1 MILADTSIWIDFL
14 GKPGNLVL
22 EHLLDD
28 GQVTTHPYIIGELAL
43 GSLSNRDV
51 ILSSLMALP
60 QVKAAT
66 FEEALHLLH
75 HAELYGLGIGY
86 VDLHLLA
93 STLMTDDVRLWT
105 RDRRLQQ
112 ACAKINVPTYSPH

>member
-1 MILADTSIWIDFL
+1 M
-14 GKPGNLVL
+14 L

-60 QVKAAT
+60 QVKTVT
-66 FEEALHLLH
+66 FEESLHLLH
-75 HAELYGLGIGY
+75 HVQLYGLGIGY

-93 STLMTDDVRLWT
+93 STLMTDEARLWT

-112 ACAKINVPTYSPH
+112 ACAKANVPTYSPH